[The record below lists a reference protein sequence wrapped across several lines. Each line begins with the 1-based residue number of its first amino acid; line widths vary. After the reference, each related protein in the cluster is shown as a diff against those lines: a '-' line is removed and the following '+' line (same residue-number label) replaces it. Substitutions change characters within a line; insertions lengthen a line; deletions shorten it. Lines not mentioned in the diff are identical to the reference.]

1 MEQSD
6 LHKAALALGYVEPI
20 SIEPDGTIWLGT
32 DADRDYLTAAQLEA
46 VRAEAARQTQAR
58 LAARVSART
67 KLAAL
72 GLTDAEVAALL
83 GG

>member
-6 LHKAALALGYVEPI
+6 LRKAALALGYVEPI
-20 SIEPDGTIWLGT
+20 SIEPDGTIWLGSQ
-32 DADRDYLTAAQLEA
+32 DQRVDLTAAQLDK
-46 VRAEAARQTQAR
+46 VRAEAARQTEAR

-72 GLTDAEVAALL
+72 GLTEAEVAALL
-83 GG
+83 GA

>member
-6 LHKAALALGYVEPI
+6 LRKAALALGYVEPI

-46 VRAEAARQTQAR
+46 VRAEAAQQIDAKA
-58 LAARVSART
+58 AARASART

-72 GLTDAEVAALL
+72 GLTEAEVAALL
-83 GG
+83 GA